1 MNNPKFSTPPAGS
14 STALSWFRR
23 DLEQKAD
30 KAWVE
35 AKLEVLARD
44 VTSIKDKGEDTKS
57 IAIRATEKVG
67 VPHNCSQKETMDKIE
82 NTVDNW
88 SHWWRGILVS
98 FIGVVATLASG
109 GAYQYFTF
117 KETISDTKE
126 SITKVEATIKE
137 LDLSQK
143 ELKSVLI
150 ERYKSGDEKTNE
162 YLKEIRNAVLKS
174 SPDFQKR
181 IKQ

>member
-44 VTSIKDKGEDTKS
+44 LTSVKDKGEDTKS
-57 IAIRATEKVG
+57 IAIKANEKIP
-67 VPHNCSQKETMDKIE
+67 VPHNCNQKDTMDKIE
-82 NTVDNW
+82 DTVNSW

-117 KETISDTKE
+117 KETISDTRE
-126 SITKVEATIKE
+126 SIAKVEETIRE
-137 LDLSQK
+137 LDISQK
-143 ELKSVLI
+143 ELKNLLI
-150 ERYKSGDEKTNE
+150 ERYKTDDEKTNE
-162 YLKEIRNAVLKS
+162 YLKEIRNAVLKTL
-174 SPDFQKR
+174 PDSTKKV
-181 IKQ
+181 KQ